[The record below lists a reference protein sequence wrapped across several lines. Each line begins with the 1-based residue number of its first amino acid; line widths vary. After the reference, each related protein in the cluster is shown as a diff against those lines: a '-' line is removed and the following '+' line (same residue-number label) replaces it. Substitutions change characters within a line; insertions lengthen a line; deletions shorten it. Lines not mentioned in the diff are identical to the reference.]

1 MNIDFHHIGY
11 VVDDIQTFASFFP
24 NISHVKTVYDPLQI
38 ANISLFKNN
47 SNHSCY
53 LEFIEPSSTNSFT
66 WEHLKKFGPSIH
78 HLCYGPVEK
87 ANLDLIIP
95 EKKLF
100 LLRGPI
106 YAELFK
112 RDVVFYMT
120 RKKALLE
127 FIL

>member
-11 VVDDIQTFASFFP
+11 VVDNIKSFPSFFP
-24 NISHVKTVYDPLQI
+24 NISLLKTVYDPLQL
-38 ANISLFKNN
+38 ANISLYKNN
-47 SNHSCY
+47 SNNSCY
-53 LEFIEPSSTNSFT
+53 LEFIEPSSSNSFT

-78 HLCYGPVEK
+78 HLCYGPVDK
-87 ANLDLIIP
+87 DSLDLIVL

-112 RDVVFYMT
+112 REVIFYMT